1 MIKRIRLLSAVLLLS
16 LSLVSLSFP
25 EEKSAS
31 KQSGV
36 LKNIVIS
43 RVQNILEVNII
54 VSPYTSSRLFKLSSP
69 NRIIIDLFNTKYI
82 KSSRHFNVDDFGI
95 KVIRTGMFKDD
106 VVRVV
111 FDLKDQFPLHKIE
124 RIQGRLKVSF
134 WPKESEQIKKEE
146 PEIEKTQREEPELK
160 SEARK
165 EDQPSGIR
173 KREKGDR
180 LQEIKDVADKI
191 NEKLDETIKTLDEAV
206 KILDQMQKKRARRT
220 KKFVRIVGL
229 GNYFQP
235 RYDVLKDVYKNGIM
249 SGAELNVGVW
259 NFVELWLAQKSFS
272 KKVIDEATGEDRKVN
287 LVPIEAGLKFR
298 FNKGKI
304 NPYLGVGAGY
314 YQYKETTSLGETKE
328 KEIGYVGQ
336 AGCFI
341 KIGGYLVFDVY
352 ANYSYCRITTETTRF
367 NVGGLHLGVGF
378 GFEY

>member
-1 MIKRIRLLSAVLLLS
+1 MIKRIRLLPALLLFS
-16 LSLVSLSFP
+16 LSLVSFSFSK
-25 EEKSAS
+25 EESS
-31 KQSGV
+31 SQQQGV

-43 RVQNILEVNII
+43 GAQNVLEVKILF
-54 VSPYTSSRLFKLSSP
+54 SPYNSTRIFKLASP
-69 NRIIIDLFNTKYI
+69 PRIIIDLFNIKNI
-82 KSSRHFNVDDFGI
+82 KSSRLFDVDDFGI
-95 KVIRTGMFKDD
+95 KVIRAGMFKDD
-106 VVRVV
+106 VARVV

-124 RIQGRLKVSF
+124 RVQGGLNVSF
-134 WPKESEQIKKEE
+134 WTKESEAEQ
-146 PEIEKTQREEPELK
+146 
-160 SEARK
+160 
-165 EDQPSGIR
+165 EDQPGRVR
-173 KREKGDR
+173 KKERGDR
-180 LQEIKDVADKI
+180 LQEIKEATDKI
-191 NEKLDETIKTLDEAV
+191 NEKLEETKKTLDEAI
-206 KILDQMQKKRARRT
+206 KILDQMHKERTRQT
-220 KKFVRIVGL
+220 KKFVRIEGL
-229 GNYFQP
+229 GNHFQP
-235 RYDVLKDVYKNGIM
+235 RYDVLKDVYKNGVM
-249 SGAELNVGVW
+249 YGAELNVGVW
-259 NFVELWLAQKSFS
+259 NFVELWLAQKNFS

-328 KEIGYVGQ
+328 KEIGFVGQ